1 MSNCH
6 IGAYATTGSISTYQF
21 AAYRFYNGYKVVED
35 AIGYNLVENALVP
48 ITLKVKF
55 Q

>member
-6 IGAYATTGSISTYQF
+6 IGAYTTTGSISTYQF
-21 AAYRFYNGYKVVED
+21 AAYRFHNGYKVVED